1 MTQAEFEDAL
11 EKNHR
16 RIAEITK
23 AIPTATDAEIEPLLT
38 EFLCCKYFLEPE
50 ELTTDKLLALGEYS
64 TAKMAGYANQGIKFV
79 EKSAGC
85 TTASSGTIKKI
96 LLAMAIGKIM
106 GIQLEPNAVARVDT
120 ISQLAAL
127 IIAGRKR

>member
-16 RIAEITK
+16 RIVEITK

-50 ELTTDKLLALGEYS
+50 ELTTDNLLARIQHCENGWLC
-64 TAKMAGYANQGIKFV
+64 Q
-79 EKSAGC
+79 
-85 TTASSGTIKKI
+85 SG
-96 LLAMAIGKIM
+96 
-106 GIQLEPNAVARVDT
+106 D
-120 ISQLAAL
+120 
-127 IIAGRKR
+127 